1 MPKLWLFDLD
11 DTLFEASGGMLHKIH
26 LLMNEYMCRE
36 LGMEWEEASVL
47 RRHYWSVYGATFLG
61 LWRHHGIDPRD
72 FLSFA
77 HDFDPRLYI
86 QFSGCPAEDVKRLPG
101 RKVVFTNGPRNY
113 ARAVL
118 EALELDHVVDG
129 LVASTDMHAL
139 GQWRPKPSRLMFLMT
154 CRRWGVSPADTV
166 FVDDSPMNLMAAHA
180 ERIRTVWCTGYRK
193 KNGKLA
199 NRIVRPCAD
208 FTIGHIRELSRLQ
221 FGTPDDRIFSNGCL
235 NVLTHRRSLCAA

>member
-36 LGMEWEEASVL
+36 LGMEWEEASAL

-166 FVDDSPMNLMAAHA
+166 FVDDSPMNLMAAPRRGDPDGLVHGVPQE
-180 ERIRTVWCTGYRK
+180 ERQACQ
-193 KNGKLA
+193 
-199 NRIVRPCAD
+199 P
-208 FTIGHIRELSRLQ
+208 
-221 FGTPDDRIFSNGCL
+221 
-235 NVLTHRRSLCAA
+235 HRASLCGLYDRAHQGAFPPSVRNAGRQNF

>member
-36 LGMEWEEASVL
+36 LGMEWEEASAL

-154 CRRWGVSPADTV
+154 LLYQIAV
-166 FVDDSPMNLMAAHA
+166 L
-180 ERIRTVWCTGYRK
+180 
-193 KNGKLA
+193 
-199 NRIVRPCAD
+199 
-208 FTIGHIRELSRLQ
+208 LSR
-221 FGTPDDRIFSNGCL
+221 
-235 NVLTHRRSLCAA
+235 